1 MVKQLTCENL
11 IKCGLDKSTADCLL
25 ERINPLLVSLP
36 AAACWK
42 EISQIVLTPD
52 HPFTLHQLLYNTVF
66 ADWEGV
72 AAPAWFPV
80 KDEIEQTNIAALMR
94 ELNLDAYEA
103 LHSWSVRHRSDFW
116 ELMIEQLGIQFHR
129 KFSKVMDLSK
139 GDEFPK
145 WLVDAR
151 LNIVESCF
159 NAPSDATAIVFQSEG
174 SGLSTMT
181 YGELNTLTN
190 RVANGLVDAGFQPGD
205 PIAVNMPM
213 HVESVAIYLGVIKA
227 GCPVISIADSF
238 ASDEIQMRL
247 RIANAKGIF
256 TQDYI
261 PRAGKQL
268 PLYAKV
274 VNALDVRDQSSSK
287 PPPLSPRRQGEEP
300 NELKVIVLSHGGE
313 NPIEL
318 RDGDL
323 GWEEFLSDSDRF
335 EAVRCD
341 PHDHT
346 NILFSSGTTGEP
358 KAIPWTQT
366 TPIKCAADAYLHHDI
381 QRGDVLAWPT
391 NLGWMMGPWLIYA
404 SLINRA
410 TIALYDGAPTER
422 EFGEFVQNA
431 RVTMLGVVPSLVRA
445 WKNTGCMNGLDWSAI
460 KAFSSTGECSN
471 SEDML
476 FLMFTAGYRPI
487 IEYCGGTEI
496 GGGYITGTTIQPAAP
511 ATFTTPAL
519 GLDIVICDEDGQP
532 TDNGEVFVIPPS
544 IGLSTELLNKDH
556 HEVYFEGTPQTPK
569 GSPLRRHGDGVER
582 LADGYYRI
590 HGRVDDTMNL
600 GGIKVSSAE
609 IEEVLNSVSGIREVA
624 AIAVSPPDG
633 GPSQLV
639 IYAVLLPGADTDS
652 LHASLQS
659 AIREHLNPLFRIHD
673 VVVVDALP
681 RTASNKIMRRVL
693 RDEQFR

>member
-1 MVKQLTCENL
+1 MAKKLTREHL
-11 IKCGLDKSTADCLL
+11 TECGLDKLTSDHLL
-25 ERINPLLVSLP
+25 KHINPLLTSLP
-36 AAACWK
+36 AAACWRG
-42 EISQIVLTPD
+42 ISQTILTPD
-52 HPFTLHQLLYNTVF
+52 HPFALHQLLYDTVF
-66 ADWEGV
+66 AEWAG
-72 AAPAWFPV
+72 AAPPAWFPSE
-80 KDEIEQTNIAALMR
+80 DDIEKTNIAALMR

-103 LHSWSVRHRSDFW
+103 LHSWSVGNRADFW
-116 ELMIEQLGIQFHR
+116 KLMIERLGIQFHR
-129 KFSKVMDLSK
+129 KFSEVVNLSQ

-145 WLVDAR
+145 WLVDAQ

-159 NAPSDATAIVFQSEG
+159 NAPSHATAIVFQSEG
-174 SGLSTMT
+174 SPLSTMT
-181 YGELNTLTN
+181 YGELNALVN
-190 RVANGLVDAGFQPGD
+190 RVTNGLTDAGFQPGD
-205 PIAVNMPM
+205 AIAVNMPM
-213 HVESVAIYLGVIKA
+213 HTESVAIYLGIIKA
-227 GCPVISIADSF
+227 GCVVISIADSF
-238 ASDEIQMRL
+238 APDEIQMRL
-247 RIANAKGIF
+247 RIAEAKGIF

-261 PRAGKQL
+261 QRAGRQL
-268 PLYAKV
+268 PLYVKV
-274 VNALDVRDQSSSK
+274 VDANAPK
-287 PPPLSPRRQGEEP
+287 A
-300 NELKVIVLSHGGE
+300 IVLSRGDE

-318 RDGDL
+318 RNGDL
-323 GWEEFLSDSDRF
+323 SWEEFLSDSDRF
-335 EAVRCD
+335 DAVGCD

-422 EFGEFVQNA
+422 EFGEFVGDA

-445 WKNTGCMNGLDWSAI
+445 WKNTGCMKGLDWGEI

-476 FLMFTAGYRPI
+476 FLMSLAGYRPI

-496 GGGYITGTTIQPAAP
+496 GGGYLTGTTVQPVAP

-519 GLDIVICDEDGQP
+519 GLDIAICDEESQP
-532 TDNGEVFVIPPS
+532 SDNGEVFVIPPS

-556 HEVYFEGTPQTPK
+556 HEVYFESTPQLPK
-569 GSPLRRHGDGVER
+569 MPPLRRHGDGVER
-582 LADGYYRI
+582 LAEGYYRI

-609 IEEVLNSVSGIREVA
+609 IEEVLNAVSGIREVA
-624 AIAVSPPDG
+624 AIAVPPPDG

-639 IYAVLLPGADTDS
+639 IYAVLLPGADGDS
-652 LHASLQS
+652 LVTSLQ
-659 AIREHLNPLFRIHD
+659 AALREHLNPLFRIHD
-673 VVVVDALP
+673 LIVVDALP

-693 RDEQFR
+693 RDEQSR